1 MDYEAAA
8 EIFRDALA
16 QYGIDVDAGTL
27 AHVDRIGDEGTS
39 VLDLRSVYSCRNS
52 RLTEIVLEIN

>member
-16 QYGIDVDAGTL
+16 QYGIDVDASVAG
-27 AHVDRIGDEGTS
+27 ADVDGNRDRIGDEGTS
-39 VLDLRSVYSCRNS
+39 VLEHII
-52 RLTEIVLEIN
+52 LT